1 MKKVLL
7 KVMTRDGQIQEGIV
21 EMVPCSCTP
30 LYLYCKLDEGVKRN
44 CLVLDDAGD
53 VKINNIEYV
62 KPYLID
68 TEEVPTHHDDT
79 PKGEKFHRSAIITAG
94 VSTIIPQKQ
103 HIYTKEELDSL
114 NEDELEEV
122 AELFGID
129 NCQTLF
135 DHEIIEAILELQKEL
150 SHEN

>member
-7 KVMTRDGQIQEGIV
+7 EIMTIDGHIQGGIV
-21 EMVPCSCTP
+21 EMVPASCTP

-44 CLVLDDAGD
+44 CLVLDNNGD
-53 VKINNIEYV
+53 VKTSHIEYV
-62 KPYLID
+62 KPYMID
-68 TEEVPTHHDDT
+68 TEEVPTQHDDT

-94 VSTIIPQKQ
+94 VSNIIPQKQ

-114 NEDELEEV
+114 DVEELEDV
-122 AELFGID
+122 ADEFGID
-129 NCQTLF
+129 TLKLF
-135 DHEIIEAILELQKEL
+135 DHELIKAILEKQKEL